1 MRRIFL
7 IFAIIGCFSG
17 FSKAQKMS
25 FGIVA
30 NPQVSWIRPDITKV
44 ERAGAKMGLNFG
56 LNADFFFAKNYA
68 FHTGLLINNTG
79 GKLEFKDT
87 INFYTTDSTFRIDP
101 GSTIKYKLQYIDIPL
116 GLKFKT
122 KQLGYFT
129 YYGQLGITAQV
140 KVAARGSNDDYD
152 INDAGISDEIGL
164 FSVGYHIGG
173 GMEYSL
179 GGTTA
184 ILVGFKYTNGFVD
197 ITKDKNKV
205 SDKSVLNA
213 IAIQI
218 GILF

>member
-1 MRRIFL
+1 MRKFIVVF
-7 IFAIIGCFSG
+7 IGLMILTG
-17 FSKAQKMS
+17 AVNAQKMS

-30 NPQVSWIRPDITKV
+30 NPHVSWMKPDITKV
-44 ERAGAKMGLNFG
+44 EQAGAKVGLNFG

-68 FHTGLLINNTG
+68 FHTGLLINNSG
-79 GKLEFKDT
+79 GRLDFKDSIDFT
-87 INFYTTDSTFRIDP
+87 TTDSTFRIAP
-101 GSTIKYKLQYIDIPL
+101 GSTLKYKLQYIDIPL

-129 YYGQLGITAQV
+129 YFGQLGITAQV
-140 KVAARGSNDDYD
+140 RVSARGSNDDLD

-173 GMEYSL
+173 GIEYSL

-184 ILVGFKYTNGFVD
+184 LMAGIKYTNGFVD
-197 ITKDKNKV
+197 VTKDKNKI
-205 SDKSVLNA
+205 SDKTVLNSVSL
-213 IAIQI
+213 QI